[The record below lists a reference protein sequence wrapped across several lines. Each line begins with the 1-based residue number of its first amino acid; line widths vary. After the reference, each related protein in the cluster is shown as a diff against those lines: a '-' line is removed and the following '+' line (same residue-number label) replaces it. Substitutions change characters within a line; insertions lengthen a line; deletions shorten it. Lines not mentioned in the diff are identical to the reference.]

1 MSAHPPA
8 ADAPTRPAGGHLLVP
23 VDLSEASPAVVRA
36 AGQLARDLRAG
47 VVFLHVVE
55 RPPGLPSDVI
65 VKPEPD
71 AVPVSVHEWLDGQAR
86 RALPPLHA
94 ALVEYGVDARDL
106 VRHGDV
112 VDTIL
117 SVADE
122 LDARMIVMGTEGRK
136 GLQRLILGSV
146 AERVVRRSTR
156 PVMTVRAAP
165 QA

>member
-1 MSAHPPA
+1 
-8 ADAPTRPAGGHLLVP
+8 
-23 VDLSEASPAVVRA
+23 
-36 AGQLARDLRAG
+36 
-47 VVFLHVVE
+47 VVE

-94 ALVEYGVDARDL
+94 DLVEFGVDARDL

-117 SVADE
+117 AVADE
-122 LDARMIVMGTEGRK
+122 VDARMIVMGTEGRK

-146 AERVVRRSTR
+146 AERVVRRSSR